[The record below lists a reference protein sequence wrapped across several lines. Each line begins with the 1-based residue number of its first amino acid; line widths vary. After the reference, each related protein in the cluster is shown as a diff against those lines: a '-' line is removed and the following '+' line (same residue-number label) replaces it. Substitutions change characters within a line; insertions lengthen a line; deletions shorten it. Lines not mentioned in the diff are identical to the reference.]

1 MFGALRLSASLLVL
15 FLTLAGAVPDARAA
29 GELRVGGNG
38 SALGALRLLAAAY
51 HKRHPD
57 TTVRIVAH
65 LGSSGG
71 IVALKK
77 GALDLAVS
85 ARALKSDEQEGGLNA
100 QEYART
106 PFVFATNRKVSKTGI
121 TEYELLGLLNQASPV
136 WPDGS
141 RMRIVLRPESDVD
154 TTLIAQLS
162 PQIEQ
167 ALASAHA
174 RPGMLLAV
182 TDSDCLTTVERTPG
196 ALGTAA
202 LTQIVTERRSV
213 RTLSYNGVAP
223 TLKNLARG
231 SYPLSKHYYLVQ
243 GHSPS
248 PAAREFAAF
257 VTSPAAGKILYRAG
271 NLAQLAAKER

>member
-1 MFGALRLSASLLVL
+1 MFGALRLFASLLVL
-15 FLTLAGAVPDARAA
+15 FLTLAGAVPARAA

-57 TTVRIVAH
+57 TTIRIVAN

-71 IVALKK
+71 IAALQK

-85 ARALKSDEQEGGLNA
+85 ARALKSDEQEGGLSA
-100 QEYART
+100 REYART
-106 PFVFATNRKVSKTGI
+106 PFVFVTNQKVSKTGI
-121 TEYELLGLLNQASPV
+121 TEYELLSLLNQASPV

-141 RMRIVLRPESDVD
+141 RMRVVLRPESDVD
-154 TTLIAQLS
+154 TTLIAQIS

-167 ALASAHA
+167 ALANAHA

-182 TDSDCLTTVERTPG
+182 TDSDCLTALEKTPG
-196 ALGTAA
+196 AFGTAA
-202 LTQIVTERRSV
+202 LTHIVTEKRSV
-213 RTLSYNGVAP
+213 RPLNYNGVAP

-231 SYPLSKHYYLVQ
+231 SYPFSKHYYLVQ
-243 GHSPS
+243 GRSPS
-248 PAAREFAAF
+248 PAVREFTAF
-257 VTSPAAGKILYRAG
+257 VSSPAAGKILFRAG
-271 NLAQLAAKER
+271 NLPQLATKER